1 MFRSTQ
7 ELFNHVM
14 RNDNGKNP
22 NTQFPNQVAAVEE
35 FQKLIANYFQV
46 NSLADINRI
55 LIEMISAAIGP
66 DSSTGKHAPI
76 DIANTLHYVRNTIN
90 LIAKTKDLANQ
101 ESLQH
106 YADKLIYQIS
116 SVNRFDVDH
125 LNDLLFSGLD
135 AYIYQDEG
143 FEGAT
148 LNFSTEIT
156 HAYKIIYDWLAE
168 CDAWYK
174 SLNLEE

>member
-1 MFRSTQ
+1 MQTNKS
-7 ELFNHVM
+7 
-14 RNDNGKNP
+14 KNP
-22 NTQFPNQVAAVEE
+22 NIQLPNQVAAVNE
-35 FQKLIANYFQV
+35 FQKLIADYFQV
-46 NSLADINRI
+46 NSLANINRI

-76 DIANTLHYVRNTIN
+76 DIANTLYYVRNTIN

-135 AYIYQDEG
+135 AYIYKDEG

-156 HAYKIIYDWLAE
+156 YAYKIIYDWLAE

-174 SLNLEE
+174 SLNLEK